1 MSSET
6 VHTTEVQVTLRATFD
21 VVEGTPVATAFKAW
35 LLDLPASALAIV
47 VANAHVDVVSVRPR
61 YRSCPNGHLWSPGG
75 PLKLSTKVC
84 PTCGW
89 LDERAFDGGDR

>member
-1 MSSET
+1 M
-6 VHTTEVQVTLRATFD
+6 VAACVRRAAAGADTMMALNAVSDLAFD
-21 VVEGTPVATAFKAW
+21 LARPT
-35 LLDLPASALAIV
+35 SALAIV
-47 VANAHVDVVSVRPR
+47 VANAQVDVVSVRPR